1 MSSVPKKATE
11 GLEPLLNKYDV
22 YGPRYTSYP
31 TALQFNEAFTEEDY
45 IKQAQA
51 SNQHLVPKPLS
62 LYIHI
67 PFCKSL
73 CYYCG
78 CNKIVTHK
86 SEAADSYLDY
96 LFQETQLQG
105 QHFADDRLVQQ
116 IHFGGGTPTY
126 LAASQLREI
135 MEVIAQ
141 NFHLGLPDT
150 LELGI
155 EIDPRSVTLE
165 SLTDLLNMGF
175 NRISI
180 GVQDFDPDVQ
190 QAINRI
196 QSYESIKDIM
206 DTARAKN
213 VNSISLDIIYGLPKQ
228 TRKSFDD
235 TLDQVIAL
243 RPDRIAL
250 YNYAHMPQR
259 IPSQRLIH
267 TSDLPGADE
276 KMRIFLDSIDRLTAA
291 GYVYIGMDHFA
302 LPDDSLATSLSD
314 GGLQRNFQG
323 YSTHAECDVI
333 GLGVSAISRIN
344 ESYSQN
350 IGVLSGYKG
359 MVDHGNLPIQKGL
372 NLSADDTV
380 RAGLIQELMCSG
392 LVIFSDFNERHDVF
406 FHHYFKPELVKL
418 GDLADDGL
426 LEVTE
431 ISIKVTPKGR
441 LFLRNIAMTFDAY
454 FTQTDL
460 QNTEEPRY
468 SKTI

>member
-1 MSSVPKKATE
+1 MPSTIASE
-11 GLEPLLNKYDV
+11 GLEPLLKKYDV

-31 TALQFNEAFTEEDY
+31 TALQFNEAFSESDY
-45 IKQAQA
+45 IKQAEA
-51 SNQHLVPKPLS
+51 SNQHVVPKPLS

-78 CNKIVTHK
+78 CNKIITHK
-86 SEAADSYLDY
+86 TEAAANYLDY
-96 LFQETQLQG
+96 LFQEIKMQG
-105 QHFADDRLVQQ
+105 EHFADDRLVQQ

-126 LAASQLREI
+126 LSAQQLKEV

-141 NFHLGLPDT
+141 NFHLGLPSG
-150 LELGI
+150 LELSI
-155 EIDPRSVTLE
+155 EIDPRSVTPE
-165 SLTDLLNMGF
+165 SLLDLLDMGF
-175 NRISI
+175 NRLSI
-180 GVQDFDPDVQ
+180 GVQDFDPAVQ
-190 QAINRI
+190 KAINRV
-196 QSYESIKDIM
+196 QSYESIQHIM
-206 DTARAKN
+206 DTARSRN
-213 VNSISLDIIYGLPKQ
+213 VDSVSLDIIYGLPKQ

-235 TLDQVIAL
+235 TLDQVITL

-267 TSDLPGADE
+267 TNDLPNADE
-276 KMRIFLDSIDRLTAA
+276 KTKIFLDSIDRLTAA

-302 LPDDSLATSLSD
+302 LPDDSLATSLKT

-333 GLGVSAISRIN
+333 GVGVSAISRVN

-350 IGVLSGYKG
+350 IGVLSSYREL
-359 MVDHGNLPIQKGL
+359 VDSKRLPIKKGI
-372 NLSADDTV
+372 NLSKDDTV

-392 LVIFSDFNERHDVF
+392 VVTFSDFNERHDIF
-406 FHHYFKPELVKL
+406 FHQYFRSELSRL
-418 GDLADDGL
+418 SDLANDGL

-431 ISIKVTPKGR
+431 RLIRVTTKGR
-441 LFLRNIAMTFDAY
+441 LFLRNIAMTFDVY
-454 FTQTDL
+454 LNQTEL
-460 QNTEEPRY
+460 QKSGEPRY

>member
-1 MSSVPKKATE
+1 MSAPIAVSA
-11 GLEPLLNKYDV
+11 LEPLLRKYDV

-31 TALQFNEAFTEEDY
+31 TALQFNESFGEQDY
-45 IKQAQA
+45 IKQAQD
-51 SNQHLVPKPLS
+51 SNQLLVPKPIS

-86 SEAADSYLDY
+86 TEAAANYLDY
-96 LFQETQLQG
+96 LFREIELHG
-105 QHFADDRLVQQ
+105 KNFADDRLVQQ

-126 LAASQLREI
+126 LSGSQLREI
-135 MEVIAQ
+135 LELIAQ
-141 NFHLGLPDT
+141 NFHLGLPDS

-155 EIDPRSVTLE
+155 EIDPRSVTPDSVSELI
-165 SLTDLLNMGF
+165 DMGF

-190 QAINRI
+190 QAINRL
-196 QSYESIKDIM
+196 QSAEDIARIM
-206 DTARAKN
+206 QTARDKH
-213 VNSISLDIIYGLPKQ
+213 VGSISLDVIYGLPKQ
-228 TRKSFDD
+228 TRKSFDQ
-235 TLDQVIAL
+235 TLDQVIQL

-267 TSDLPGADE
+267 AEDLPSADE
-276 KMRIFLDSIDRLTAA
+276 KLSIFMDSIERLTAA

-302 LPDDSLATSLSD
+302 LPEDSLSKALRE

-323 YSTHAECDVI
+323 YSTHAECDVVGI
-333 GLGVSAISRIN
+333 GVSAISRIN
-344 ESYSQN
+344 EGYSQN
-350 IGVLSGYKG
+350 VGVLSAYREMIDQEK
-359 MVDHGNLPIQKGL
+359 LPIKKGINL
-372 NLSADDTV
+372 NADDSV
-380 RAGLIQELMCSG
+380 RAGLIQALMCSG
-392 LVIFSDFNERHDVF
+392 EVIFRDFNERYDVF
-406 FHHYFKPELVKL
+406 FHHYFKEELVQL
-418 GDLADDGL
+418 NDLAADGL
-426 LEVTE
+426 VELSEKSLRVTE
-431 ISIKVTPKGR
+431 LGR

-454 FTQTDL
+454 FAQTDL

-468 SKTI
+468 SKTL